1 MSELNRLSMPIAV
14 YVHLG
19 PNLPKHLKLSL
30 SRHLQLFPSQDLVLI
45 TSHDQYFDL
54 PAEVE
59 QFKVDTDTLEAE
71 LFKAMSQEL
80 DFNFRKGFWKYTLQ
94 RFFAIGEFHKAN
106 PSRCVTH
113 IESDVLL
120 MPNFPWEKFAQYE
133 KLAWLRV
140 NSEIDVAAV
149 VHFPTLD
156 LTREFTKEIYRLARL
171 KPWTNDMLVLHDA
184 AKNLKSLHEY
194 LPSLTSF
201 NRHEGVSLSAINES
215 HLRYFAGIFDPLNL
229 GLWYFGQDP
238 KNSFG
243 LRKRYIGDESH
254 DLNPVHT
261 KLKYESGVLS
271 DKNGTE
277 IFSLHIHSKLLPLF
291 GPNWESA
298 LELGLVEALL
308 NKRRT
313 SFNSRALILAL
324 RGRKTRQNIW
334 ILISL
339 VPGLGRL
346 RTIRAIES
354 LKEHLK
360 KLFNI

>member
-1 MSELNRLSMPIAV
+1 MSEPNRLSIPIAV

-59 QFKVDTDTLEAE
+59 QFKVDTDALEAE

-80 DFNFRKGFWKYTLQ
+80 DFDFRNGFWKYTLQ
-94 RFFAIGEFHKAN
+94 RFFAIGEFHEAN

-120 MPNFPWEKFAQYE
+120 MPNFPWEKFVQYE
-133 KLAWLRV
+133 KLAWLMV

-156 LTREFTKEIYRLARL
+156 LTREFTREISRLAHL
-171 KPWTNDMLVLHDA
+171 NPWTNDMLVLHDA
-184 AKNLKSLHEY
+184 AMNLRLIHEY

-215 HLRYFAGIFDPLNL
+215 HLKYFAGIFDPLSL
-229 GLWYFGQDP
+229 GLWHFGQDP

-243 LRKRYIGDESH
+243 LRKRYIGDISH

-261 KLKYESGVLS
+261 QLKYKSGVLS
-271 DKNGTE
+271 DKTGTE
-277 IFSLHIHSKLLPLF
+277 IFSLHIHSKHLPLF
-291 GPNWESA
+291 GANWESA
-298 LELGLVEALL
+298 LELGLAEALF
-308 NKRRT
+308 NKKRT
-313 SFNSRALILAL
+313 SFNFRALILAL
-324 RGRKTRQNIW
+324 RGRKMRQNIW

-339 VPGLGRL
+339 IPGLRRL
-346 RTIRAIES
+346 RTIKVIES
-354 LKEHLK
+354 LKERLK
-360 KLFNI
+360 KLLKI